1 LVAKWES
8 NFNMTDTQETQKE
21 ITLRLKWS
29 REIDLPTIY
38 ANHVYISH
46 MGPEFILIFG
56 EAEIPIM
63 VDPSP
68 EELEEIGEVA
78 IKPVVRLAIAP
89 DAMLRIASV
98 IQGNV
103 QKYLDKQAGQ
113 EEDRD
118 V

>member
-8 NFNMTDTQETQKE
+8 DFNMTDTQETQKE
-21 ITLRLKWS
+21 ITLRLKWP

-46 MGPEFILIFG
+46 VGPEFILIFG
-56 EAEIPIM
+56 EAELPIL

-78 IKPVVRLAIAP
+78 IKPVVKLAVSP
-89 DAMLRIASV
+89 DAMMSIASV
-98 IQGNV
+98 IQANI
-103 QKYLDKQAGQ
+103 QKYLDKQAG
-113 EEDRD
+113 
-118 V
+118 